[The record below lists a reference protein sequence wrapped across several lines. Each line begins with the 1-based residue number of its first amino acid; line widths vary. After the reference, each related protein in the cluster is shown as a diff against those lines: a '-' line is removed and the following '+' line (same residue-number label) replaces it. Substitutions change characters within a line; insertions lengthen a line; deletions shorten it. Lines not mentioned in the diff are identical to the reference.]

1 MSNKKASS
9 GLKRFKNLPRNVLAL
24 SLVSLLNDTSSE
36 IIYPLLPIFLTL
48 TLGSSPF
55 AIGLIEGLAES
66 VSSLLRLFAG
76 YWSDKIRK
84 RKPLVFLGY
93 ALTAITRPFLAFT
106 TDWVQVLVVRT
117 ADRAGKGLRSAP
129 RDALLASTVP
139 FDQRGLAFGFHR
151 AADNLGAVLGPLI
164 GFFLILLIA
173 QDPQSLSEN
182 EYRQIFLIS
191 SLPALIALLVLIFFV
206 KDERLHE
213 KSPSKVQLKFS
224 LKELDP
230 NFKRFLLAI
239 SLFTLS
245 NSTDAFL
252 LLKAQ
257 QTGVNAKMLPILW
270 VFLHISKVVSSLVV
284 GDFSDRISRK
294 KLILSGWVLYTLVY
308 AGFAFAEQEWQ
319 IWGLF
324 LFYGF
329 YFGLTESTER
339 AFVADL
345 TSEEKRGTAFGLY
358 SLALSITVFPAS
370 LVFGVIWNLASSTV
384 AFLFGAFLSLLA
396 VLLLLIGVKDAYN
409 ANKTLE

>member
-1 MSNKKASS
+1 MPDKETSS
-9 GLKRFKNLPRNVLAL
+9 RLTRYKSLPRNVVAL
-24 SLVSLLNDTSSE
+24 SVVSLLNDTSSE

-66 VSSLLRLFAG
+66 VSSLLKLFSG

-84 RKPLVFLGY
+84 RKPLVFFGY
-93 ALTAITRPFLAFT
+93 ALTAITRPLLAFT
-106 TDWVQVLVVRT
+106 TNWVQVLVVRT
-117 ADRAGKGLRSAP
+117 ADRTGKGLRSAP
-129 RDALLASTVP
+129 RDALLASTIP
-139 FDQRGLAFGFHR
+139 FNQRGLAFGFHR

-164 GFFLILLIA
+164 GFFLVLLVA
-173 QDPQSLSEN
+173 QDPQNLSAD
-182 EYRQIFLIS
+182 EYRQIFLIA
-191 SLPALIALLVLIFFV
+191 SLPALLALLVLVFFV
-206 KDERLHE
+206 KDEKFHE
-213 KSPSKVQLKFS
+213 SSPSKIQLKFS

-257 QTGVNAKMLPILW
+257 QTGVSTKMLPILW
-270 VFLHISKVVSSLVV
+270 VFLHISKVISSLVI
-284 GDFSDRISRK
+284 GDFSDRIGRK
-294 KLILSGWVLYTLVY
+294 KLILSGWLLYALVY
-308 AGFAFAEQEWQ
+308 AGFAFVEQEWQ
-319 IWGLF
+319 IWALF

-329 YFGLTESTER
+329 YFGFTEGTER

-358 SLALSITVFPAS
+358 ALALSITVFPAS
-370 LVFGVIWNLASSTV
+370 FIFGAIWNLASSTV
-384 AFLFGAFLSLLA
+384 AFLFGASLSLLA
-396 VLLLLIGVKDAYN
+396 ALLLFIGVKDTYN
-409 ANKTLE
+409 PNKA